1 MHLVECTPAGT
12 VFRVDADIVKSCQ
25 PAIHLRIG
33 LEDQAAFWALAYLS
47 VKSSSTVARP
57 TAVSFSIDDQRHI
70 TSMLEFFR
78 GDDGSEFCAGDG
90 GANSDDGNAPPGYTE
105 LVSLS
110 LDSTKHK
117 MRGCAW
123 IHSCGM
129 ASAGGVDPNCL
140 RSIGGRG
147 QVEDLIRRGTAH
159 THIPARPRRACVGLV
174 SVMAGYLRG

>member
-78 GDDGSEFCAGDG
+78 GMMD
-90 GANSDDGNAPPGYTE
+90 
-105 LVSLS
+105 LS
-110 LDSTKHK
+110 S
-117 MRGCAW
+117 AQ
-123 IHSCGM
+123 GM
-129 ASAGGVDPNCL
+129 AGQTATMEMRHLVTLYQAQDARLRMDPLVRDGERGWGG
-140 RSIGGRG
+140 S
-147 QVEDLIRRGTAH
+147 
-159 THIPARPRRACVGLV
+159 
-174 SVMAGYLRG
+174 